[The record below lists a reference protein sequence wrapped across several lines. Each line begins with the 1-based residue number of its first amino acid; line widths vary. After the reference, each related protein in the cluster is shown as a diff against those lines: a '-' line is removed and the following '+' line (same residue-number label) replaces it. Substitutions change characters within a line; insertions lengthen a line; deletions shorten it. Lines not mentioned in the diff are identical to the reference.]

1 MKTHYF
7 ANIAAVQRPEA
18 QIFVN
23 IIAIDSEGWV
33 QLAPFG
39 DFGNV
44 DGKGNRVIQRFQ
56 KPDAETIVNEF
67 NSLLATPQRLLGL
80 PWYIGH
86 PDHARFKG
94 QHTDSK
100 AYGRVKKLEVRDDGL
115 YANVRFGVAGK
126 QLVEDEAFHGHSVNW
141 RAVPTGTDQGMTV
154 FRPVALKSV
163 GFTNDPQIPVRPVSM
178 SNEASDDEET
188 TELPNEDMTIPPRLK
203 LIAGFKAD
211 DDVTIEQI
219 MAALEK
225 AMPNQTKQ
233 SQSNPDNTM
242 PNERKIKI
250 GDKEVTFVFA
260 NDADAD
266 AGASAIETLVNDQT
280 KTAADAK
287 VSADLAKT
295 NADQFANER
304 KARVA
309 MFADRLIAEGRLLPA
324 NKDATIETLCNAGEG
339 FDAKWAELAAA
350 RPIVKI
356 VPKTVGL
363 GVRGGEILANVRE
376 RSVKLQSLIA
386 ARQAQFPNEDYNQRF
401 AAVAASAEGADLIA
415 QMNVAKQEAAA

>member
-7 ANIAAVQRPEA
+7 ANIAAAQRPEA

-67 NSLLATPQRLLGL
+67 NSLLSTPQRLLGL

-141 RAVPTGTDQGMTV
+141 RAVPTGTDQGMTI

-178 SNEASDDEET
+178 SNEASDDELEP

-203 LIAGFKAD
+203 LIAGFKED
-211 DDVTIEQI
+211 EEVTMDQI
-219 MAALEK
+219 IAALEK
-225 AMPNQTKQ
+225 AHPNQSTHTQ
-233 SQSNPDNTM
+233 STPNNTM

-250 GDKEVTFVFA
+250 GDKEFNLTFA

-280 KTAADAK
+280 KAAADAK
-287 VSADLAKT
+287 VSAD
-295 NADQFANER
+295 NFANER
-304 KARVA
+304 KRSATMIVDKA
-309 MFADRLIAEGRLLPA
+309 ITEGRLLPA
-324 NKDATIETLCNAGEG
+324 NKDATILELCNAGDE
-339 FDAKWAELAAA
+339 FEAKATE
-350 RPIVKI
+350 IVD
-356 VPKTVGL
+356 
-363 GVRGGEILANVRE
+363 GETDR
-376 RSVKLQSLIA
+376 
-386 ARQAQFPNEDYNQRF
+386 
-401 AAVAASAEGADLIA
+401 
-415 QMNVAKQEAAA
+415 